1 MPRVLVVDDEPVILQ
16 ILRAVLAEEPWDCIF
31 AGSGREGLA
40 ALEAGGVDCLL
51 TDKNMPDLSGLELA
65 RVARAQ
71 GAEVLVMTG
80 YASVETAVRAVELGV
95 FDYIVKPFED
105 IFAVRRK
112 VGQALERRRLQ
123 AENAALVEGLRARTA
138 ALEAALAE
146 ARALQSELVQAEK
159 LAGLGTLAAGLA
171 HEISSPLMG
180 VMGLCEAITVE
191 DDAALCRAH
200 AAEAVVYCGAIRD
213 IVQGLTRHAR
223 SAEAD
228 PPGRVDVGAVAREA
242 VRLCARLAPEVQF
255 VVEVP
260 PGVAVHG
267 RAGEVQQ
274 VLVNLLRN
282 GADAVMERG
291 GGRVGVGARVVDG
304 GLVAVDVA
312 DDGAGIAPADLPR
325 VFEPFFTTKAPG
337 RGTGLGLAVTWRIVQ
352 RLGGRVS
359 VDSAPGEGTTV
370 HLLLPAGD
378 G

>member
-1 MPRVLVVDDEPVILQ
+1 MQRVLVVDDEPVILQ
-16 ILRAVLAEEPWDCIF
+16 ILRTVLHDAPWESLF
-31 AGSGREGLA
+31 ADTGQA
-40 ALEAGGVDCLL
+40 ARARLEAGGIDCLL
-51 TDKNMPDLSGLELA
+51 TDKNLPDVNGLELA
-65 RVARAQ
+65 RIAREQ

-95 FDYIVKPFED
+95 FDYIVKPIDD

-123 AENAALVEGLRARTA
+123 AENASLVDGLRARTA
-138 ALEAALAE
+138 ELEAALAE

-180 VMGLCEAITVE
+180 VMGLCEAITLE
-191 DDAALCRAH
+191 DDAAVCRAH
-200 AAEAVVYCGAIRD
+200 AAEAVGFCGAIRD
-213 IVQGLTRHAR
+213 IVHGLTRHAR

-228 PPGRVDVGAVAREA
+228 PPGPVGVEAVARES
-242 VRLCARLAPEVQF
+242 VRLCARLAPGVRF

-260 PGVAVHG
+260 PGLAVRG
-267 RAGEVQQ
+267 RSGEVQQ
-274 VLVNLLRN
+274 ILVNLLRN

-291 GGRVGVGARVVDG
+291 AGTVGIAARALDG
-304 GLVAVDVA
+304 GLVAVDIV
-312 DDGAGIAPADLPR
+312 DDGAGIAAADLPR
-325 VFEPFFTTKAPG
+325 VFDPFFTTKAPG
-337 RGTGLGLAVTWRIVQ
+337 HGTGLGLAVTWRIVQ

-359 VDSAPGEGTTV
+359 VESAPGQGTTV
-370 HLLLPAGD
+370 HLELPAAD